1 MSIVLTVLTL
11 AAIACN
17 LPGRRTAEPQA
28 APPTP
33 TVDVSTLPPT
43 TPKVIA
49 QQPFP
54 GEELP
59 LDGSIDIYFDQPMD
73 RGKVLTAED
82 LERLKTGAT
91 EITALIK
98 DDPEVL
104 IVASTDMSHYLSV
117 DYAREKDNKA
127 IKKIL
132 GLDPEGLYQTVVEE
146 RISMCGL
153 APTAIMLLI
162 ALARGAIK
170 AEIIDYTNSGT
181 IMGDYSR
188 VVAYLSMIIY

>member
-1 MSIVLTVLTL
+1 M
-11 AAIACN
+11 
-17 LPGRRTAEPQA
+17 
-28 APPTP
+28 
-33 TVDVSTLPPT
+33 
-43 TPKVIA
+43 
-49 QQPFP
+49 
-54 GEELP
+54 
-59 LDGSIDIYFDQPMD
+59 
-73 RGKVLTAED
+73 
-82 LERLKTGAT
+82 
-91 EITALIK
+91 
-98 DDPEVL
+98 L

-153 APTAIMLLI
+153 APTTIMLLI